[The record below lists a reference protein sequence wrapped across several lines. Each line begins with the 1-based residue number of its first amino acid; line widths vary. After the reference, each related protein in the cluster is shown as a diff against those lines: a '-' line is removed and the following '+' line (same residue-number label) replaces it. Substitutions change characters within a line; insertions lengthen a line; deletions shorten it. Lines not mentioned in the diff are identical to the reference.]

1 MFTCVS
7 SFQVN
12 WHACIICHIFRSVSF
27 ESEIVINCK
36 IYVNAKYWSIINLW
50 YCSSQITWPQAT
62 WFHTFWFIWAN
73 GIIDETQWIL
83 KDFYNPTLYY
93 FPPTWIV
100 LLVWNGPTWYF
111 FHYIFKT
118 EHFNPNNIIGKV
130 ISANYQ
136 NYIVVF

>member
-1 MFTCVS
+1 M
-7 SFQVN
+7 
-12 WHACIICHIFRSVSF
+12 
-27 ESEIVINCK
+27 
-36 IYVNAKYWSIINLW
+36 NAKYWSIINLW

-83 KDFYNPTLYY
+83 KDLYNPTLYY
-93 FPPTWIV
+93 FPPTWIG

-118 EHFNPNNIIGKV
+118 EYILLLHHILYKRFLNMFNSMEQQFCAV
-130 ISANYQ
+130 ISWMN
-136 NYIVVF
+136 VFKSFLRHWISIKTASSQK